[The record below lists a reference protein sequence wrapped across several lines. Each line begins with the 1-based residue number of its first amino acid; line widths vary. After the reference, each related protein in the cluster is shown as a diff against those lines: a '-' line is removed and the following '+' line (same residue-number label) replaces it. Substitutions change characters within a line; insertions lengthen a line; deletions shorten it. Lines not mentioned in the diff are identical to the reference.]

1 MLAVL
6 QFILL
11 LNPVGHSQAKEV
23 TCFKPFYVTKMWEGP
38 DNNDFWWIN
47 GHARNRNVKVTLGK
61 HALEEIEV
69 LKMAKQEKKYYC
81 TAIVADSNVAFVS
94 TKKIKPRHLAIINGN
109 DFLERKEAESVR

>member
-1 MLAVL
+1 MKNLRKSVGRIAQGVVYVSRTSIYSFA
-6 QFILL
+6 QS
-11 LNPVGHSQAKEV
+11 VGHSQAKEV

-69 LKMAKQEKKYYC
+69 LKMAKQEKNT
-81 TAIVADSNVAFVS
+81 TAPQSLPIA
-94 TKKIKPRHLAIINGN
+94 T
-109 DFLERKEAESVR
+109 

>member
-11 LNPVGHSQAKEV
+11 LNPLATLGRV

-38 DNNDFWWIN
+38 DNNDF
-47 GHARNRNVKVTLGK
+47 GGLTVTRNRNVKVTLGK

-69 LKMAKQEKKYYC
+69 LKWRSRKKILLHRNRCRQRSLHLY
-81 TAIVADSNVAFVS
+81 
-94 TKKIKPRHLAIINGN
+94 KKIKPRHLAIINGN
-109 DFLERKEAESVR
+109 DFLERKKRNLFDRLN